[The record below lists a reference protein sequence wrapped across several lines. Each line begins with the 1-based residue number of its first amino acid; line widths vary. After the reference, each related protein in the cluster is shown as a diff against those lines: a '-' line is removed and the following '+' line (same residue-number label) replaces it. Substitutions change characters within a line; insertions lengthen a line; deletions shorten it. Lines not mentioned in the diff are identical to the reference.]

1 MRKLLTNNI
10 LYKLIALVF
19 AMLLWL
25 VVVNISDPTVTRTI
39 SGIPVERVDESVLT
53 EQGKIYVVVEGNT
66 ASISVKGPRSIVDK
80 LDSDDFRAE
89 APFGEITNLNAVPIY
104 VSHKYPKYEKNVE
117 ITQKTRTMV
126 LSIEDIVTKYFD
138 IGINY
143 IGEPASGYSLGS
155 YKLSSSIVKLS
166 APKSIIDKI
175 ETASV
180 DVDVTKIKGNMQL
193 EGIIKY
199 YDESGDKVELGDYC
213 NASRDSVGVEVFIY
227 QMTDIPLVVSATGS
241 PAVGYECTG
250 VELSK
255 SSISVEG
262 EDISSID
269 SITLPNDLL
278 DITDA
283 KEDVVKDIDIS
294 QYLPSD
300 IRLVNDDDKNIT
312 VTAKIEKHIT
322 KVVSVPIGNF
332 VMSNL
337 SDEYEATFLDEKVT
351 VTLVD
356 LASVVDEINEDNI
369 RGYVDMSGVSEGKDS
384 LEIHFTSPENI
395 KTIYASRVR
404 VGVVKKETETTKK
417 EKETTKKNTEKK
429 TKEDKTDK
437 TTEEENS
444 TEESSED

>member
-1 MRKLLTNNI
+1 
-10 LYKLIALVF
+10 
-19 AMLLWL
+19 
-25 VVVNISDPTVTRTI
+25 
-39 SGIPVERVDESVLT
+39 
-53 EQGKIYVVVEGNT
+53 
-66 ASISVKGPRSIVDK
+66 
-80 LDSDDFRAE
+80 
-89 APFGEITNLNAVPIY
+89 
-104 VSHKYPKYEKNVE
+104 
-117 ITQKTRTMV
+117 
-126 LSIEDIVTKYFD
+126 
-138 IGINY
+138 
-143 IGEPASGYSLGS
+143 
-155 YKLSSSIVKLS
+155 
-166 APKSIIDKI
+166 
-175 ETASV
+175 
-180 DVDVTKIKGNMQL
+180 
-193 EGIIKY
+193 
-199 YDESGDKVELGDYC
+199 
-213 NASRDSVGVEVFIY
+213 
-227 QMTDIPLVVSATGS
+227 MTDIPLVVSATGS
-241 PAVGYECTG
+241 PAAGYECTG

-337 SDEYEATFLDEKVT
+337 SDEYEATFLDEKVN

-356 LASVVDEINEDNI
+356 LASVVNEVDEENI
-369 RGYVDMSGVSEGKDS
+369 RGYVDMSEVIEGKNS

-395 KTIYASRVR
+395 KTIYVSRVR
-404 VGVVKKETETTKK
+404 VDVVKKETETTKK
-417 EKETTKKNTEKK
+417 ETTKKNTEKT

-444 TEESSED
+444 TEESSEE

>member
-80 LDSDDFRAE
+80 LDSDDFKAE

-104 VSHKYPKYEKNVE
+104 VTHKYPKYEKNVE

-143 IGEPASGYSLGS
+143 IGEPASGYSIGS

-213 NASRDSVGVEVFIY
+213 NASQDSVGVEVFIY
-227 QMTDIPLVVSATGS
+227 QMTDIPLVVSATRCCQIKLAGNYRS
-241 PAVGYECTG
+241 GMF
-250 VELSK
+250 
-255 SSISVEG
+255 
-262 EDISSID
+262 
-269 SITLPNDLL
+269 
-278 DITDA
+278 
-283 KEDVVKDIDIS
+283 
-294 QYLPSD
+294 
-300 IRLVNDDDKNIT
+300 R
-312 VTAKIEKHIT
+312 
-322 KVVSVPIGNF
+322 VSH
-332 VMSNL
+332 
-337 SDEYEATFLDEKVT
+337 
-351 VTLVD
+351 
-356 LASVVDEINEDNI
+356 
-369 RGYVDMSGVSEGKDS
+369 RQQDMNVQV
-384 LEIHFTSPENI
+384 LN
-395 KTIYASRVR
+395 
-404 VGVVKKETETTKK
+404 
-417 EKETTKKNTEKK
+417 
-429 TKEDKTDK
+429 
-437 TTEEENS
+437 
-444 TEESSED
+444 